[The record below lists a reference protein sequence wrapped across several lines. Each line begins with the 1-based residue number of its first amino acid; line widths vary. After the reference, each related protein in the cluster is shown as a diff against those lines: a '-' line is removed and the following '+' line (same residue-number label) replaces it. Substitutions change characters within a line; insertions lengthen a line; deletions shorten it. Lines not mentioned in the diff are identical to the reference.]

1 MIQDFYILLK
11 LLREFHL
18 PKEKREAL
26 VTKRLKRVLCSAY
39 DNTKYYKKLMD
50 DSGYNPNVH
59 YKDPDDL
66 KKLRITTKKDL
77 KENPVEDFINE
88 NARTKSIFTDST
100 SGSTGIPLKVY
111 RNSIERKYQVAKWL
125 RVLFL
130 NGYKPFQKVVS
141 FTSPAR
147 LNSGKSI
154 LQSLGILRRKPIDYL
169 ASGNIMVDEMFKYK
183 PDVMYGNRSQF
194 ETIAEELIK
203 RNSQPIELSMIF
215 VGGEVVKANH
225 LKMFNSVF
233 KTKIRQ
239 IYGTV
244 ELGSI
249 AFDYKNN
256 NGMILNEDLTYCEF
270 LNNKNQEAFELE
282 NCKFIGTDLIGEYM
296 PFIRYDQ
303 GDILKYKYSGDRKYI
318 VEIQGRDSDMIILP
332 DGTKKTHLFFYE
344 FFNQFQS
351 IRKVRGIQTKNNE
364 IIIEIDC
371 ELDYFMRIY
380 DLVLDFLNTKISKQ
394 MTYTIKHESPIQ
406 PDKTGKIRMFKSEL
420 KSDE

>member
-1 MIQDFYILLK
+1 MLLDFYILLK

-18 PKEKREAL
+18 PKEKRELL
-26 VTKRLKRVLCSAY
+26 VLNRLRKVLCSAY
-39 DNTKYYKKLMD
+39 NNTKYYKKSMD
-50 DSGYNPNVH
+50 DSGYNPNIH

-66 KKLRITTKKDL
+66 KKLRITTKRDL

-88 NARTKSIFTDST
+88 GARTKYIFTDST

-130 NGYKPFQKVVS
+130 NGYNPFQKVMS

-147 LNSGKSI
+147 LNTGKSI
-154 LQSLGILRRKPIDYL
+154 LQSFGILRRKPINYL
-169 ASGNIMVDEMFKYK
+169 AAGNLIVDEIFKYQ
-183 PDVMYGNRSQF
+183 PDVIYGNRSQF

-203 RNSQPIELSMIF
+203 RNSHPIYFKMIF
-215 VGGEVVKANH
+215 VGGEVVTANH
-225 LKMFNSVF
+225 IKMFNNVF
-233 KTKIRQ
+233 RTKIRQ

-270 LNNKNQEAFELE
+270 LNNENQEATEFEE
-282 NCKFIGTDLIGEYM
+282 SKFVGTDLIGIYM

-303 GDILKYKYSGDRKYI
+303 GDLLKYRFSGDRKFI
-318 VEIQGRDSDMIILP
+318 VEIKGRDSNMIILP
-332 DGTKKTHLFFYE
+332 DGTKKTHLSFYE
-344 FFNQFQS
+344 FFHQFQS
-351 IRKVRGIQTKNNE
+351 IRKVRGTQTKEDE
-364 IIIEIDC
+364 IIVEIDC
-371 ELDYFMRIY
+371 DLDYFKSIY
-380 DLVLDFLNTKISKQ
+380 DLVMDFLKTKISNQ
-394 MTYTIKHESPIQ
+394 MTYIIKHQSPIQ
-406 PDKTGKIRMFKSEL
+406 PDKSGKIRMFKSEL
-420 KSDE
+420 KSDG